1 MKIYAYQ
8 SPHGNLGDDL
18 NHWLWPR
25 VLSADFL
32 KRQAVF
38 MGIGSV
44 LHPNHLKTL
53 PSHLDLIIFGAGC
66 RSASNPFED
75 LNLNPQ
81 ISMVRGPL
89 SAKALNIHSDDA
101 GLDAAYALQFT
112 DEYTSL
118 LSLPKRHK
126 VTLIPYFRSGPLVH
140 YSLLK
145 KLKGWNLLR
154 SDRYES
160 IPHALRTIAE
170 SKFILTESL
179 HGAILADSLRVP
191 WMRLWYYLER
201 VDDKETGKFKW
212 EDWQQS
218 LKIEHIPTL
227 CVPLDFPGW
236 VAGRKGRLL
245 RPWRTLRYFQHAEI
259 NKEFTLS
266 PEVVWR
272 ERSQFLEDRLQSL
285 QQ

>member
-18 NHWLWPR
+18 NLWLWPR
-25 VLSADFL
+25 VLRADFL

-44 LHPNHLKTL
+44 IHANHLKTL
-53 PSHLDLIIFGAGC
+53 PPHLPLIIFGAGC
-66 RSASNPFED
+66 RSASDPFES
-75 LNLNPQ
+75 LEIKPQ

-89 SAKALNIHSDDA
+89 SAKALHIHPDYA

-112 DEYTSL
+112 EEYKSL
-118 LSLPKRHK
+118 LSLPKRREL
-126 VTLIPYFRSGPLVH
+126 TLIPYFRSGPLVH
-140 YSLLK
+140 YGFIK
-145 KLKGWNLLR
+145 KTKGWNLLR
-154 SDRYES
+154 SDRYGS
-160 IPHALRTIAE
+160 IPNALRTIAE

-201 VDDKETGKFKW
+201 AQDKETGEFKW
-212 EDWQQS
+212 ADWQQS
-218 LKIEHIPTL
+218 LKIGHIPTL
-227 CVPLDFPGW
+227 RIPLDFPQW

-245 RPWRTLRYFQHAEI
+245 RPWRTLRYFQHARI
-259 NKEFTLS
+259 KKEFTLS
-266 PEVVWR
+266 AETFWR
-272 ERSQFLEDRLQSL
+272 ERSQFLEDRLQSV